1 MQHCFL
7 IILSNQ
13 SILQNDV
20 CHSNIAQ
27 ALAKFKINIQF
38 GEMVKFKDFHVF
50 FQAVTQFAVDTITTR
65 GYFGD
70 FPYILILWSRIVDA
84 LRFTSA
90 PIYTFIP
97 KDTLHDC
104 MKSVCRAYVMTMVDN
119 LGTFMND
126 EESSPLSNIELI
138 MKHEEKLSILLTFD
152 YQYVFDL
159 IMNVFERYSLS
170 LRTLLDRIQHQW
182 NERHEES
189 LSNEESKQ
197 MSECDCD
204 LYWIIII
211 SSKYWMVCIAHGYHT
226 SETTVQ

>member
-1 MQHCFL
+1 
-7 IILSNQ
+7 
-13 SILQNDV
+13 
-20 CHSNIAQ
+20 
-27 ALAKFKINIQF
+27 
-38 GEMVKFKDFHVF
+38 
-50 FQAVTQFAVDTITTR
+50 
-65 GYFGD
+65 
-70 FPYILILWSRIVDA
+70 
-84 LRFTSA
+84 
-90 PIYTFIP
+90 
-97 KDTLHDC
+97 
-104 MKSVCRAYVMTMVDN
+104 MTMVDN

-197 MSECDCD
+197 MTECDCD

>member
-1 MQHCFL
+1 M
-7 IILSNQ
+7 
-13 SILQNDV
+13 
-20 CHSNIAQ
+20 
-27 ALAKFKINIQF
+27 
-38 GEMVKFKDFHVF
+38 KFKDFLVF

-159 IMNVFERYSLS
+159 IMNVFER
-170 LRTLLDRIQHQW
+170 
-182 NERHEES
+182 
-189 LSNEESKQ
+189 
-197 MSECDCD
+197 
-204 LYWIIII
+204 
-211 SSKYWMVCIAHGYHT
+211 
-226 SETTVQ
+226 